1 MKVKVLLK
9 GLVLFVCMLM
19 LSVSAVIA
27 QDPCEGIDID
37 GDGSVVLSPEA
48 CDLADRFG
56 ECTVT
61 EEACANDGDCPPGQC
76 SVTGGGC
83 SVEGDCPT
91 GVCPNGAACTIDDDC
106 PSWSQPCVL
115 AQTCDP
121 VAQTCEDVARC
132 SAPQDESAL
141 CTVDADCNGV
151 CRFGQMPCEAPD
163 ACTIDDDCTYACDVD
178 AGQCEPCPF
187 GPCVEEGST
196 CVDKYTCEATGA
208 ECTVDADCEGQV
220 CEDVDNCPNDPN
232 PDQADGDGD
241 GAGDV
246 CDDCTD
252 TDGDGYGNPGFP
264 NNTCADDNCPNVSNA
279 DQADSDGDGIGD
291 ACASGEAA
299 IPTLGEW
306 GIIILSLLIMAV
318 GMTAIIRKRRTV
330 TTQ

>member
-1 MKVKVLLK
+1 MKGKVLLN
-9 GLVLFVCMLM
+9 GLVLLVCMLM
-19 LSVSAVIA
+19 LSVSAVLA

-48 CDLADRFG
+48 CDLGDRYG
-56 ECTVT
+56 QCTFT

-76 SVTGGGC
+76 SITEGGC
-83 SVEGDCPT
+83 TVEADCPT
-91 GVCPNGAACTIDDDC
+91 GICPNGTACTIDDDC

-121 VAQTCEDVARC
+121 VTQTCDDVARC
-132 SAPQDESAL
+132 SAPQNDFL
-141 CTVDADCNGV
+141 CTVDADCIDK
-151 CRFGQMPCEAPD
+151 CYFGAMDCAAPD
-163 ACTIDDDCTYACDVD
+163 ACTIDEDCTYACDVD
-178 AGQCEPCPF
+178 AGQCVPCPF
-187 GPCVEEGST
+187 GPCQSGT
-196 CVDKYTCEATGA
+196 CSEKYTCEATGV
-208 ECTVDADCEGQV
+208 ECTQDADCEGQV

-232 PDQADGDGD
+232 PNQEDADGDGL
-241 GAGDV
+241 GDV

-264 NNTCADDNCPNVSNA
+264 NNTCADDNCPSVSNQ
-279 DQADSDGDGIGD
+279 DQADSDGNGIGD
-291 ACASGEAA
+291 ACDFGEAT

-330 TTQ
+330 TIK